1 MHVKHHLQESES
13 RQMLD
18 IDRRFSLKDLLVF
31 AGPDKAIAGM
41 HSITT
46 VG

>member
-13 RQMLD
+13 LD